1 MHSDRNDSRD
11 RNEVVALI
19 QDFLGADGQALSVV
33 SRQLP
38 PFDHVNLQTAV
49 DAWTTQPNRSV
60 AVHGITIP
68 PHHGSVSLQQLV
80 TGEGIPPLRLSAPP
94 LVDLP
99 NGPGS
104 TLACMIPATSA
115 DRRVRPVSPVWPHS
129 RGGGSS
135 RVSPALADPRPRPG
149 TG

>member
-38 PFDHVNLQTAV
+38 PFDHVNRQTAV

-104 TLACMIPATSA
+104 TLACMMLAACWSAT
-115 DRRVRPVSPVWPHS
+115 RVASTWS
-129 RGGGSS
+129 
-135 RVSPALADPRPRPG
+135 
-149 TG
+149 